1 MKDKRLKPCP
11 MCGNESPDIYDVDA
25 FDDYECWCVKCSECG
40 LELNDYHQ
48 EDDAIDAWNKRV
60 ESKVENETNKEKNKT
75 AKADKTTKVEVSNMV
90 NVADLVIEPLAPCPF
105 CGKLP
110 LTRINVKNNSYGGT
124 QVVLKVQCRDIN
136 CGVFKTVSISN
147 DVSFDKL
154 LDGIKNVAKLW
165 NQRIKID

>member
-11 MCGNESPDIYDVDA
+11 MCGNPSPDIYNIGDWENCA
-25 FDDYECWCVKCSECG
+25 CWVVKCNECG
-40 LELNDYHQ
+40 VEVNDFFTQ
-48 EDDAIDAWNKRV
+48 EDAIDAWNQRV
-60 ESKVENETNKEKNKT
+60 ENK
-75 AKADKTTKVEVSNMV
+75 AVSNMV

-110 LTRINVKNNSYGGT
+110 LTRIKVKNNSYGGT
-124 QVVLKVQCRDIN
+124 QVDLKVQCRGIN

-154 LDGIKNVAKLW
+154 LDGMKKVTELW

>member
-11 MCGNESPDIYDVDA
+11 MCGNESPDIHNAYQY
-25 FDDYECWCVKCSECG
+25 DDYECWRIKCLECG

-75 AKADKTTKVEVSNMV
+75 AKAEVRNMV
-90 NVADLVIEPLAPCPF
+90 NVTDLVIESLAPCPF

-154 LDGIKNVAKLW
+154 LDGMKKVTGLW
-165 NQRIKID
+165 NQRTKID

>member
-1 MKDKRLKPCP
+1 MKDKRLKFCP
-11 MCGNESPDIYDVDA
+11 MCGNPSPDIYNIGDWENCA
-25 FDDYECWCVKCSECG
+25 CWVVKCNECG
-40 LELNDYHQ
+40 VEVNDFFTQ
-48 EDDAIDAWNKRV
+48 EDAIDAWNQRV
-60 ESKVENETNKEKNKT
+60 ENKEVNKT
-75 AKADKTTKVEVSNMV
+75 AEADKTTKVEVSNMV

-110 LTRINVKNNSYGGT
+110 LTRIKVKNNSYGGT
-124 QVVLKVQCRDIN
+124 QVDLKVQCRGIN

>member
-48 EDDAIDAWNKRV
+48 EDDAIDAWNQRV
-60 ESKVENETNKEKNKT
+60 ENK
-75 AKADKTTKVEVSNMV
+75 DVSNMV

-105 CGKLP
+105 CGNP
-110 LTRINVKNNSYGGT
+110 PFTRLNVKNDNYGGT
-124 QVVLKVQCRDIN
+124 QVSLRVQCTDNN
-136 CGVFKTVSISN
+136 CGTFKTVNISN
-147 DVSFDKL
+147 DISFDKL
-154 LDGIKNVAKLW
+154 LDGIKKVVGLW
-165 NQRIKID
+165 NQRTKID

>member
-11 MCGNESPDIYDVDA
+11 MCGNESPDIWNSFP
-25 FDDYECWCVKCSECG
+25 FDDYECWCVKCPECG

-48 EDDAIDAWNKRV
+48 EDDAIEAWNCRV
-60 ESKVENETNKEKNKT
+60 ESKAANGTNKEK
-75 AKADKTTKVEVSNMV
+75 VSNMI
-90 NVADLVIEPLAPCPF
+90 NLTDLVIESLAPCPF

-110 LTRINVKNNSYGGT
+110 LTRIKVKNNSYGGT
-124 QVVLKVQCRDIN
+124 QVDLKVQCRGIN

-154 LDGIKNVAKLW
+154 LDGMKKVTGLW
-165 NQRIKID
+165 NQRTKID

>member
-1 MKDKRLKPCP
+1 MKNKRLKPCP
-11 MCGNESPDIYDVDA
+11 MCGNESPDIYNVSV
-25 FDDYECWCVKCSECG
+25 FDDDECWCVKCPECG

-48 EDDAIDAWNKRV
+48 EDGAIDAWNRRV
-60 ESKVENETNKEKNKT
+60 KSKVENGTNKEK
-75 AKADKTTKVEVSNMV
+75 VSNII
-90 NVADLVIEPLAPCPF
+90 NLTDLVIESLAPCPF

-124 QVVLKVQCRDIN
+124 QVDLKVQCRDIN

-154 LDGIKNVAKLW
+154 LDGIKKVAGLW
-165 NQRIKID
+165 NQRTKID